1 MKLPFTKMHG
11 AGNDYIYIDGFNYKI
26 NKPDNLAIKL
36 SDRHFGIG
44 ADGIVIIHPST
55 VADCR
60 MQMFNA
66 DGSEGMMCG
75 NAIRCVGKWMFEHKQ
90 IEKEHLTVETLSGI
104 KTLQLNIE
112 QNKVVSASVD
122 MGKVSFKCSDIPVDI
137 MMNEMVEQY
146 LMVDNNEYQFTAL
159 SVGNPH
165 AVIFKYNIEEIELEK
180 IGPKFE
186 HHPIFPQRI
195 NTEFVEIINKNEI
208 K

>member
-122 MGKVSFKCSDIPVDI
+122 MGKVSFK
-137 MMNEMVEQY
+137 
-146 LMVDNNEYQFTAL
+146 
-159 SVGNPH
+159 
-165 AVIFKYNIEEIELEK
+165 
-180 IGPKFE
+180 
-186 HHPIFPQRI
+186 
-195 NTEFVEIINKNEI
+195 
-208 K
+208 